1 MRTVLEINLFEAEG
15 SNPLVEKKTGEV
27 AIGVSPHFV
36 AMLESLFEKRQYFQA
51 LMATRI
57 ERVSSALDYNFTVT
71 RRCQDSFALDIHVN
85 EQRLDKD
92 SHEFLSE
99 RVKKFMVACQ
109 EVKTLRSKK
118 GDQTVESLGRILD
131 NVIEYNKRPH
141 LSLKKFAQ
149 DFLSLGK

>member
-15 SNPLVEKKTGEV
+15 SNPLVEKKTGKV

-51 LMATRI
+51 LVAMRVDS
-57 ERVSSALDYNFTVT
+57 VSSALDYNFTVA
-71 RRCQDSFALDIHVN
+71 RRCQDSFVLDIHVN
-85 EQRLDKD
+85 EQKLVKD
-92 SHEFLSE
+92 NHEFLSE
-99 RVKKFMVACQ
+99 RVKKFMVTCQ

-118 GDQTVESLGRILD
+118 GDETIESLGWILN